1 MCNLSRPAVFWPLLA
16 LLGTP
21 LAASSQEASP
31 WTDGHHSRIRLVGAG
46 PQGGSHLAGVEIG
59 LDPGFKTYWRN
70 PGESGLPPAFDWS
83 KSVNVEAIE
92 VLWPAPTR
100 SEDAGGVSYG
110 YQGRVLFPVR
120 VRPRDPTK
128 PISLGLRIDY
138 GVCKDICIPAQAEL
152 QLRLPETPS
161 RTSRALVESAMTRV
175 PKPQP
180 LKADGELSILAA
192 EPSTADRKPRLAV
205 TVRAPAASSP
215 SLFVEPPE
223 GWFLLASAQATAGAK
238 EPGTGT
244 FLVEVLERPREAN
257 GPIELRFTLVAGD
270 KAVETTTSLDAA
282 RLER

>member
-1 MCNLSRPAVFWPLLA
+1 MYTLSRPAVFWPILA

-31 WTDGHHSRIRLVGAG
+31 WTEGHHSRVRLLAGG
-46 PQGGSHLAGVEIG
+46 PQGSGHLAGVEIG

-100 SEDAGGVSYG
+100 SEDAGGISYG
-110 YQGRVLFPVR
+110 YHGQVLFPVR
-120 VRPRDPTK
+120 IRPRDPAK
-128 PISLGLRIDY
+128 PISLSLKIDY

-152 QLRLPETPS
+152 QLRVPKTPS
-161 RTSRALVESAMTRV
+161 PALRTLIESALARV
-175 PKPQP
+175 PKAQP
-180 LKADGELSILAA
+180 LRAEGELSILAA
-192 EPSTADRKPRLAV
+192 EPSMANGKSRLAV

-223 GWFLLASAQATAGAK
+223 SWFLLAPAQATPTAS
-238 EPGTGT
+238 EPGTRT
-244 FLVEVLERPREAN
+244 FLVEVLERPREAS
-257 GPIELRFTLVAGD
+257 GPVELRFTLVAGD
-270 KAVETTTSLDAA
+270 KAVETATSLDAA